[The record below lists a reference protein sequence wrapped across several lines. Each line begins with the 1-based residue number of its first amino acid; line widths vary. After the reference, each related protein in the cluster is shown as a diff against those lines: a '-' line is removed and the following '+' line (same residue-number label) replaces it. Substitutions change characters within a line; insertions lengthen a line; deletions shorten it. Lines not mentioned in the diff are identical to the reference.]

1 MIYPANFEEK
11 IGFDRI
17 REQVTALCSTPSA
30 KAKLAEEGFSTSA
43 DEIERRLSL
52 MNEMRSLLMLERD
65 FPDGDYPDPA
75 PLVAKIRVEGSYLL
89 AAEADQLRKALVT
102 VGAIAEF
109 ILGRGGAHY
118 PRLWELSRR
127 VTLFPEIVRA
137 IDAILDDRGEVK
149 DSASPELQQVR
160 RAIRER
166 EGQAAKR
173 LQQVL
178 QRAKQAGIVDADAVL
193 SVRDG
198 RPVIPVAAANKRKL
212 QGFIHDES
220 ATGRTFYVEPVE
232 VVEINN
238 ELKELE

>member
-109 ILGRGGAHY
+109 ILGRGGARY

-137 IDAILDDRGEVK
+137 IDAILD
-149 DSASPELQQVR
+149 A
-160 RAIRER
+160 
-166 EGQAAKR
+166 
-173 LQQVL
+173 QVL
-178 QRAKQAGIVDADAVL
+178 PSGAKSGKSKGGKPLLHKIQNFWKKGLTLFPPCGIIL
-193 SVRDG
+193 EQS
-198 RPVIPVAAANKRKL
+198 AN
-212 QGFIHDES
+212 S
-220 ATGRTFYVEPVE
+220 
-232 VVEINN
+232 
-238 ELKELE
+238 

>member
-109 ILGRGGAHY
+109 ILGRGGARY

-160 RAIRER
+160 RAIR
-166 EGQAAKR
+166 
-173 LQQVL
+173 
-178 QRAKQAGIVDADAVL
+178 DA
-193 SVRDG
+193 
-198 RPVIPVAAANKRKL
+198 
-212 QGFIHDES
+212 
-220 ATGRTFYVEPVE
+220 
-232 VVEINN
+232 
-238 ELKELE
+238 